1 MIKYMTLHGK
11 IAAREIERETA
22 TQVILRQGLRL
33 TARRQNKRSGHTN
46 WHDTWED
53 AHTFLVTEAE
63 REVNALRL
71 RLEHAEG
78 RLDQIKGMK
87 RPVEE
92 VP

>member
-22 TQVILRQGLRL
+22 TQVVLCQGLRL
-33 TARRQNKRSGHTN
+33 TNRRQNKRSGHAN

-63 REVNALRL
+63 REVNSLRL
-71 RLEHAEG
+71 RLDQAKG
-78 RLDQIKGMK
+78 RLGQIKGMK
-87 RPVEE
+87 RPAEE